1 MVRSLYANKINIV
14 KWKLCHKENM
24 QTLCVCEQ
32 KDKNSNRNTV
42 TVEM

>member
-1 MVRSLYANKINIV
+1 M
-14 KWKLCHKENM
+14 ENCVIKK
-24 QTLCVCEQ
+24 TCKHCVCEQ